1 MKSVLFLLFPE
12 IMQTIE
18 DPRWFFSQGTTQ
30 NWERMSEEAEQ
41 ALEQHMLDS
50 TQSLRLAVG
59 RFWYVYDLERMT
71 QKNEETGTV
80 RDIRRDV
87 VRVKRRSDVIRF
99 DAVTERAMGVIEVFP
114 ALAFWSRE
122 APRHNGH
129 NHARVPVE
137 PGSDEWA
144 FVESKF
150 RYGQSGQEESGA
162 NGAAG
167 AVGLIGSTSPV
178 QAEIVAVWRVQN
190 NIQAMQHVHKVAEM
204 QEVLDGDGRGVKV
217 HALQLF
223 HGTRNPGNVHVICDS
238 AVGIDRNFSASLGS
252 ANMYGKG
259 AYFGL
264 AGVSFPKYTHRVPGT
279 DLHSVFLVNVLL
291 GESCVGDHTMYV
303 PPTKPG
309 SNSRF
314 EATTDA
320 AAPASPRI
328 WVTYRDH
335 QAVVTHILHLR
346 DTAAAPAPVP
356 APVPAAPVPVLA
368 PAAPK
373 AAKSAKAPVAPTA
386 PVAPQAPQSSLK
398 RDRAPVDSV
407 VVGSR
412 VRMNVKGYGVHE
424 GTVEHVDREK
434 KKCDV
439 AWDDGTTSK
448 QALGKCANFLL

>member
-1 MKSVLFLLFPE
+1 
-12 IMQTIE
+12 MQTIE
-18 DPRWFFSQGTTQ
+18 DPRWFVSLGARNQEPQ
-30 NWERMSEEAEQ
+30 QRWERMSEEAEQ
-41 ALEQHMLDS
+41 ALEQHTLES
-50 TQSLRLAVG
+50 RKILRILHLVIGKVG
-59 RFWYVYDLERMT
+59 YVYDLERMT
-71 QKNEETGTV
+71 QTNEETGTV

-87 VRVKRRSDVIRF
+87 VRVKRRSDVLRF
-99 DAVTERAMGVIEVFP
+99 DAVMERATGVIEVFP
-114 ALAFWSRE
+114 ALAFWDRE

-129 NHARVPVE
+129 NHARIPVA

-150 RYGQSGQEESGA
+150 R
-162 NGAAG
+162 
-167 AVGLIGSTSPV
+167 AVGSGGGAPV

-190 NIQAMQHVHKVAEM
+190 NLQAMQHVHRVAEM

-238 AVGIDRNFSASLGS
+238 VVGIDRSLSASLGAS
-252 ANMYGKG
+252 VDCDYGKG
-259 AYFGL
+259 AYFGI
-264 AGVSFPKYTHRVPGT
+264 AGVSLTHRVPGT
-279 DLHSVFLVNVLL
+279 DLHSVFLANVLL

-314 EATTDA
+314 EATTDDA
-320 AAPASPRI
+320 ARI

-346 DTAAAPAPVP
+346 ETAPEAPSAPEAPA
-356 APVPAAPVPVLA
+356 ALAA
-368 PAAPK
+368 PAAPT
-373 AAKSAKAPVAPTA
+373 APTA
-386 PVAPQAPQSSLK
+386 PAAPAAPTAQQSSRK
-398 RDRAPVDSV
+398 RAPVDSV

-424 GTVEHVDREK
+424 GTVDHVDREK
-434 KKCDV
+434 RKCDIS
-439 AWDDGTTSK
+439 WDDGTRSK
-448 QALGKCANFLL
+448 QALGKCASFLV